1 MGFFQHLEELRK
13 RLIVSLLAV
22 FVGFLAAWAFAPRI
36 FDFLAVPIRG
46 VLPPGQNLAYTTLTE
61 PFLMYFRVALLAGT
75 LLSAPVVIWQVWLFI
90 SPALYRR
97 EKKYVVPFV
106 TFGAL
111 FFFSGCAFA
120 YYEAF
125 PLVVGFLVKVGQ
137 PFQAVI
143 TINEYLSLATKLILG
158 LGICFEMP
166 ILIFFLARLG
176 IVSEIWLLKK
186 FKYAVL
192 IIFIVAAIIT
202 PTPDVATQ
210 CVFALPMIGLYLLG
224 ILIAFIFRRRAARRR
239 TGLRSGLLGRASSFF
254 AQDRGLCVTMPL
266 WPLRFRIISMNSR
279 AAPRPP
285 GLFSTTE
292 A

>member
-1 MGFFQHLEELRK
+1 LTFNPRELIGGAQSGGGEEPEELPRMGFFQHLEELRK
-13 RLIVSLLAV
+13 RLIVSLVAI

-36 FDFLAVPIRG
+36 FDFLAVPIRR
-46 VLPPGQNLAYTTLTE
+46 VLPPGQNLSYTTLTE

-75 LLSAPVVIWQVWLFI
+75 LLSAPIVIWQVWLFI

-125 PLVVGFLVKVGQ
+125 PLVVGFLVKVGE

-192 IIFIVAAIIT
+192 VIFIIAAIIT

-224 ILIAFIFRRRAARRR
+224 ILIAYIFRRRAAPQ
-239 TGLRSGLLGRASSFF
+239 S
-254 AQDRGLCVTMPL
+254 
-266 WPLRFRIISMNSR
+266 
-279 AAPRPP
+279 
-285 GLFSTTE
+285 
-292 A
+292 

>member
-1 MGFFQHLEELRK
+1 MTFNPRELIGSAPGAQSEDEDLPRMGFFQHLEELRR

-22 FVGFLAAWAFAPRI
+22 FIGFLSCWYFAPAI
-36 FDFLAVPIRG
+36 FDFLAAPIRR

-75 LLSAPVVIWQVWLFI
+75 ILAAPVVLWQVWLFI

-97 EKKYVVPFV
+97 EKKYVFPFV
-106 TFGAL
+106 AFGAL
-111 FFFSGCAFA
+111 FFFAGCAFA

-125 PLVVGFLVKVGQ
+125 PLVVKFLVTVGL
-137 PFQAVI
+137 PFTPVI

-158 LGICFEMP
+158 LGICFETP

-176 IVSEIWLLKK
+176 IVSEMWLLKK

-192 IIFIVAAIIT
+192 IIFIIAAIIT

-224 ILIAFIFRRRAARRR
+224 ILIAWLFRKRETPA
-239 TGLRSGLLGRASSFF
+239 
-254 AQDRGLCVTMPL
+254 
-266 WPLRFRIISMNSR
+266 
-279 AAPRPP
+279 
-285 GLFSTTE
+285 
-292 A
+292 

>member
-1 MGFFQHLEELRK
+1 LSFNPRELIGGAPGAQKEDEELQRMGFFQHLEELRR

-22 FVGFLAAWAFAPRI
+22 FMGFLSCWYFAPAI
-36 FDFLAVPIRG
+36 FKFLSEPIHR
-46 VLPPGQNLAYTTLTE
+46 VLPPGQRLAYTTLTE

-75 LLSAPVVIWQVWLFI
+75 LLAAPVVLYQVWLFI

-125 PLVVGFLVKVGQ
+125 PLVVGFLVKVGE

-176 IVSEIWLLKK
+176 IVSEVWLLKK

-192 IIFIVAAIIT
+192 IIFIIAAIIT

-224 ILIAFIFRRRAARRR
+224 ILIAFLFRRRAPAE
-239 TGLRSGLLGRASSFF
+239 GA
-254 AQDRGLCVTMPL
+254 
-266 WPLRFRIISMNSR
+266 
-279 AAPRPP
+279 
-285 GLFSTTE
+285 
-292 A
+292 